1 MTQEIKE
8 FTTKFDPRDPLIL
21 DKIAYSYQK
30 KIVGETDIIKF
41 LVCCYVSK
49 DLPRIYRLHNIIISQ
64 SSAGKSSLVRTVAEP
79 FSKYVVDYTNFTSA
93 FLKRQEG
100 SMDGK
105 ILLLE
110 QMEKTNEKHEA
121 SMLDLKFLMSEGK
134 LKVGVVEKDDK
145 GKNKPITLE
154 VSGIPVFVSTS
165 TNMRID
171 PESLNRT
178 FLTQVDESTEQ
189 TQRIISHHLDNFSSL
204 KINNQWGEELAHLTA
219 LVEKYRELAWQVR
232 DIVLPFAEKLKGKIP
247 CENLTIR
254 RDLPKIL
261 GLTAVIAFVHAS
273 NRYRIQYPGGTDF
286 LVGSFGET
294 EKRFQYTIIA
304 EPEDFKEALVIAGAA
319 IKQTLNKVNEVSMNL
334 YARILEMYDN
344 KTYNSTPDQSGKP
357 EGLTVKEVA
366 EKMVKSE
373 NRTRELMNQ
382 LEQAGYLNRDRTSKE
397 HKFIP
402 TGKKFSDL
410 DIEELTFTKEE
421 FEDWKNRE
429 IARHGH
435 TLTVIEPS
443 CHVEESKDVTK

>member
-1 MTQEIKE
+1 MTQETKE
-8 FTTKFDPRDPLIL
+8 FVTKFDPKDTQIL
-21 DKIAYSYQK
+21 DKIVCSYQK

-49 DLPRIYRLHNIIISQ
+49 DLPRYYRLHNIIVSQ

-110 QMEKTNEKHEA
+110 QMEKTNENSEA
-121 SMLDLKFLMSEGK
+121 TLLDLKFLMSEGK
-134 LKVGVVEKDDK
+134 LKVGLVEKDEK
-145 GKNKPITLE
+145 GKNRPMTLE

-204 KINNQWGEELAHLTA
+204 KINDQWAEELAHLTS
-219 LVEKYRELAWQVR
+219 LFEKYRELGWEVK
-232 DIVLPFAEKLKGKIP
+232 DIVLPFAKNLKGKIP

-254 RDLPKIL
+254 RDLTKIL
-261 GLTAVIAFVHAS
+261 SLTAVIAFIHAS
-273 NRYRIQYPGGTDF
+273 NRYRIQYNNGIDF

-294 EKRFQYTIIA
+294 EKRSQYTIIA
-304 EPEDFKEALVIAGAA
+304 EPEDFKEALEIAGSA

-334 YARILEMYDN
+334 YAKILEMYDS
-344 KTYNSTPDQSGKP
+344 KTYNSTLDQNGKP

-366 EKMVKSE
+366 EKIGKSE

-410 DIEELTFTKEE
+410 DIVDLTFTKEE
-421 FEDWKNRE
+421 FEAWKLRE
-429 IARHGH
+429 TSRHGH
-435 TLTVIEPS
+435 ILTVIEPS
-443 CHVEESKDVTK
+443 CHAEECKDDTK